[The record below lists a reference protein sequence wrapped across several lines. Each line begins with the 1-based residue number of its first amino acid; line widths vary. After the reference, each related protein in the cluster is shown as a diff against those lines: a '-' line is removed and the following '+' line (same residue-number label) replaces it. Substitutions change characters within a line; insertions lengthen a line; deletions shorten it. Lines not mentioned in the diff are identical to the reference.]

1 MSELESSSSSSRL
14 SGKTPSA
21 LNIVRQLV
29 VIGASTGG
37 TDALKTVLSRLPA
50 NTPPV
55 MVVQH
60 MPENFTETFAS
71 RLDASCQMRVKEAEH
86 DELLCQGTVYIAPG
100 HSHLLL
106 SRNAG
111 SYRCCLSS
119 ADPCNRHR
127 PSVDMLFRSV
137 VAEAACTV
145 VAVLLTGMGKDGADG
160 LLELR
165 QNGAWTIT
173 QDQAS
178 CVVYGMPRVAD
189 QIGAS
194 CESLPI
200 EEVAEGIVRRLSGQ
214 LSV

>member
-1 MSELESSSSSSRL
+1 MSSYDASSCQG
-14 SGKTPSA
+14 GKTPPSVS
-21 LNIVRQLV
+21 IVRQIV

-37 TDALKTVLSRLPA
+37 TDALKTVLSNLPA

-71 RLDASCQMRVKEAEH
+71 RLNDSCQMRVKEAEH
-86 DELLCQGTVYIAPG
+86 DESLCPGTVYIAPG

-106 SRNAG
+106 ARGAG
-111 SYRCCLSS
+111 HYRCCLSS
-119 ADPCNRHR
+119 AEPCNRHR

-137 VAEAACTV
+137 VAEASCAI
-145 VAVLLTGMGKDGADG
+145 VAVLLTGMGRDGADG
-160 LLELR
+160 LLKLR
-165 QNGAWTIT
+165 QKGAWTIT

-200 EEVAEGIVRRLSGQ
+200 EEVAQGIVRRLPG
-214 LSV
+214 LSAGNPV

>member
-1 MSELESSSSSSRL
+1 MSDHDSVSFSSRS

-21 LNIVRQLV
+21 LNIVRQIV

-37 TDALKTVLSRLPA
+37 TDALKTVLSELPP

-71 RLDASCQMRVKEAEH
+71 RLNDSCQMRVKEAEH
-86 DELLCQGTVYIAPG
+86 DESLCPGTVYVAPG

-106 SRNAG
+106 TRG
-111 SYRCCLSS
+111 VGGYRCTLSS
-119 ADPCNRHR
+119 AEPCNRHR
-127 PSVDMLFRSV
+127 PSVDVLFKSV
-137 VAEAACTV
+137 AVEASCTV
-145 VAVLLTGMGKDGADG
+145 VAVLLTGMGRDGADG

-165 QNGAWTIT
+165 QKGCWTIT